1 MAFLG
6 RYNYL
11 SQIGALSLKPINAL
25 LKVGA
30 PPSIV
35 RFGLKRIHRLNTR

>member
-11 SQIGALSLKPINAL
+11 SQIGALSRNPINAL
-25 LKVGA
+25 LKVGVA
-30 PPSIV
+30 SSID
-35 RFGLKRIHRLNTR
+35 RFGLKTKQADTR